1 MNPGTVILL
10 SRADDV
16 IPFADS
22 DGLARS
28 SGTILI
34 EDSTDHRLAD
44 SVPLATMLRACEE
57 ANLRRFRA

>member
-28 SGTILI
+28 SGTTLI
-34 EDSTDHRLAD
+34 EVGTDHRLAD

-57 ANLRRFRA
+57 ANLRRFRE